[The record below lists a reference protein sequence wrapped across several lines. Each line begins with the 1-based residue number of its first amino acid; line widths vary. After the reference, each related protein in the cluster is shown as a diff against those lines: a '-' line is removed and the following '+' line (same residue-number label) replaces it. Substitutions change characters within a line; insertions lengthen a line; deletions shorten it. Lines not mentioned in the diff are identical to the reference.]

1 LTASARATRLHDRL
15 LVRRIEAGA
24 GGGEVRVPGTGK
36 GRPWKGR
43 VVAVGDDE
51 VPVPATPPAL
61 DVKVGDTVLFGR
73 NSGIE
78 IRVSGE
84 DLLIL
89 PEHEFLVVL
98 V

>member
-1 LTASARATRLHDRL
+1 LTASARVTRLHDRL

-24 GGGEVRVPGTGK
+24 SGGEVRMPGRGK
-36 GRPWKGR
+36 GRPWRGR
-43 VVAVGDDE
+43 VVAVGDGKD
-51 VPVPATPPAL
+51 PVRAPPPAL

-78 IRVSGE
+78 VKVSGE